1 MKKRAILCFDLKSF
15 YASVECALRNLNP
28 YTTPLVVADPARAG
42 SIVLAV
48 SPYLRAKGY
57 PSRMRLYEVNKVKD
71 LIIAR
76 PRMQTYLDYAL
87 KVIDIYLDY
96 VSEEDLFVY
105 SIDEVFLDVTNYLN
119 YYRLSK
125 EELAGKILKEI
136 YSKLFLYATCGIGE
150 NMLLAKL
157 ALDLES
163 KKSKNYLAVWNYED
177 IKTKLWPVSPLSK
190 MWGIGERMERN
201 LAQLGIVT
209 VYDLAHYNVNVLRK
223 LFGVIGVELYHHANG
238 RDLSKIQDQNKLK
251 ALNKRYSIG
260 QVLFKD
266 YSLEEAKLII
276 KEMAEELARRLR
288 LNKKMA
294 FVVTLAV
301 GYSKLFGGGF
311 KRQMRMENK
320 TRLKS
325 ELSHYY
331 LILLENNYEKKP
343 IRKISIGVTNLTTDK
358 ASQLTL
364 FKDYLKA
371 DLEEKLESSLDE
383 IKMRFSNNSV
393 DKATVLLDYST
404 KRRRNKTIG
413 GHYA

>member
-223 LFGVIGVELYHHANG
+223 LFGAIGVELYHHANG

>member
-209 VYDLAHYNVNVLRK
+209 VYDLAHYDVNVLRK